1 MCCYWWWQW
10 RSSWK
15 HVYSSLSLCVWV
27 FLSRLLVSIRLD
39 ALPSSALSPSV
50 DCVWQRT
57 EIQYVSINVQFSNFH
72 VINLF
77 GCQHLVSRIKV
88 STTLKQE
95 QNLSVAHTFGPNT
108 HRSKTI
114 TGHRAV
120 RRTCSFHL
128 KSAAFNFHWTHILS
142 LLLLQSRRTLANRTP
157 KKKKK
162 IENFVFAMKFSDTQ
176 TLQSSLH
183 LFSNLKMWVY
193 LIASHSKFDRTKK
206 KCLGTRLECQPI
218 GLEHSCN
225 CRQ

>member
-108 HRSKTI
+108 HGSKTI

-162 IENFVFAMKFSDTQ
+162 HRKLCVCYEIFRHADTSIV
-176 TLQSSLH
+176 SS
-183 LFSNLKMWVY
+183 F
-193 LIASHSKFDRTKK
+193 IF
-206 KCLGTRLECQPI
+206 
-218 GLEHSCN
+218 
-225 CRQ
+225 